1 MMGFG
6 WNITSTLKSEK
17 EAENEVL
24 NFISAATVQRSRN
37 FLLRFA
43 ILLRTKL
50 VTKANQMHQILHQ
63 VQIRLRMML
72 IRYNN
77 ILSQKQSTFGTLNFH
92 FFK

>member
-1 MMGFG
+1 MGFG

-24 NFISAATVQRSRN
+24 NFISAATVQTSRN